1 MKKILSIMVLFL
13 LMPIAFALG
22 NTEDDYFWEKNTLT
36 PITNV
41 DMVMYQC
48 NDEQCASVVP
58 TPVFTGNS
66 GATNSLLNIPIPY
79 SETYIDY
86 AQYFFAEGYK
96 PIGYKLSDNIGDGNH
111 EVYNINFSK
120 VEACNAPIENLVI
133 LNANQA
139 FQNEPLLIDAAAL
152 LNSTTYSA
160 FHSVNNVPFFIP
172 DVYKEEYFS
181 AQTLITLTITDS
193 QGNVENVNTSQVNI
207 YMDENQEVQFSWTPE
222 QNGTY
227 EILLTTDV
235 IDNQC
240 NFATASQHSTRAVIN
255 VRPERAINKC
265 EVLLNGLSSNN
276 NHPFVGEEI
285 EFTFS
290 KINYCADAV
299 GDKTAVP
306 LNVDYNIRTG
316 KISESGVT
324 IAIDPSS
331 EVLPATSLDIPTQYG
346 FNWIPTN
353 SGWYTI
359 TLDATSDISANPS
372 YETVGDTRQIEIQI
386 QDYPTYDVYFIL
398 TDRDTNAPIEN
409 ARVDLNGIIM
419 YSSNDG
425 RITFE
430 DLYEAPAYSYEIT
443 HGDYQ
448 TITGTFALSGR
459 DEYINIPLIKVLSAS
474 SNGPYTCT
482 VGDTITLSGSATG
495 GTTPYTFAWD
505 LDNDGTFESSG
516 TSVNYA
522 CSSEGT
528 YSVSVTAT
536 DSLSIT
542 DTDSTTVTVAS
553 APVPTLISVPNGP
566 YSCTVGDTITLSGSA
581 TGGVSPYSFAW
592 DLDND
597 GTFESSGA
605 SVNFACASTGT
616 FDINLQTTDSSSTT
630 DVGATTITVTDTPT
644 PGALTSVSNGP
655 YTCNLGDT
663 ITLSGSATGGVSP
676 YSFAW
681 DLDNDGT
688 FESSGASVNFACAS
702 TGTFDI
708 NLQTTDSS
716 STTDVGATT
725 ITVTDTPTPGALTSV
740 SNGPYTCNLGD
751 TITLTGFAT
760 GGVSP
765 YIFSWD
771 LDNDGTFESSGAS
784 VNFACNLAGTFDI
797 SLQTTDSVSVTDTDS
812 TTITVTDTPTPSTLI
827 AVSNG
832 PYTCTIGNTITLTGS
847 ATGGVSPYTFAWDLD
862 NDGTFESSG
871 QSVNFACTSTGTFDI
886 SLQTTDSSSTTNI
899 DSTTITINPKKEAGP
914 DPLPLWKK
922 QRGNSRELVIQ
933 NININNQYEVYSGD
947 YLDIS
952 VTIKNKG
959 SKTLKNSIASIWIP
973 DLGVYRSVGPFSLR
987 PNKQV
992 SKGMTVFIPDAKP
1005 GIYDLK
1011 LSVGND
1017 KVKRGIY
1024 REILVTD

>member
-1 MKKILSIMVLFL
+1 MVLFL

-482 VGDTITLSGSATG
+482 VGDTITLSGAATG

-553 APVPTLISVPNGP
+553 APVPTLTSVPNGP
-566 YSCTVGDTITLSGSA
+566 YSCTVGDTITLTGSA
-581 TGGVSPYSFAW
+581 TGGVLPYTFAW

-605 SVNFACASTGT
+605 SVNFACT
-616 FDINLQTTDSSSTT
+616 
-630 DVGATTITVTDTPT
+630 
-644 PGALTSVSNGP
+644 
-655 YTCNLGDT
+655 
-663 ITLSGSATGGVSP
+663 
-676 YSFAW
+676 
-681 DLDNDGT
+681 
-688 FESSGASVNFACAS
+688 S

>member
-1 MKKILSIMVLFL
+1 MKKILSVMVLFL

-48 NDEQCASVVP
+48 NDEQCASVVT
-58 TPVFTGNS
+58 TPKFIGNS
-66 GATNSLLNIPIPY
+66 GSTNVLLNVPIPY

-96 PIGYKLSDNIGDGNH
+96 PIGYKLNDNIGDGNH
-111 EVYNINFSK
+111 EIYNINFSK
-120 VEACNAPIENLVI
+120 VESCNAPIENLII
-133 LNANQA
+133 LNTDQA

-160 FHSVNNVPFFIP
+160 FHTANNIPSYIP
-172 DVYKEEYFS
+172 DAYKEEYFS
-181 AQTLITLTITDS
+181 AQTIITLTIIDP
-193 QGNVENVNTSQVNI
+193 QGNVENINTSQVNI

-235 IDNQC
+235 VDNQC
-240 NFATASQHSTRAVIN
+240 NLATASQHSTRAIIN

-276 NHPFVGEEI
+276 DNPFVGEEI

-290 KINYCADAV
+290 KINYCADAN
-299 GDKTAVP
+299 GDKTSVP

-316 KISESGVT
+316 KISETGTVLESNS
-324 IAIDPSS
+324 D
-331 EVLPATSLDIPTQYG
+331 VLPASSLDTPTDYS
-346 FNWIPTN
+346 FTWIPSN

-359 TLDATSDISANPS
+359 TLDATSDNSANPS
-372 YETVGDTRQIEIQI
+372 YETVGDTRQIEVRVE
-386 QDYPTYDVYFIL
+386 DYSTYDVYFIL
-398 TDRDTNAPIEN
+398 TDRDTNTPVEN
-409 ARVDLNGIIM
+409 ARVDLSGIVM
-419 YSSNDG
+419 HSTNAG

-443 HGDYQ
+443 HDEYQ

-459 DEYINIPLIKVLSAS
+459 DEYLNVPLIKVLSAS
-474 SNGPYTCT
+474 SNGPYACDID
-482 VGDTITLSGSATG
+482 DTITLSGSAIG
-495 GTTPYTFAWD
+495 GTSPYSFTWD

-528 YSVSVTAT
+528 YTVSVTAT

-542 DTDSTTVTVAS
+542 DTDATTVTVEAAPIPALVAS
-553 APVPTLISVPNGP
+553 SNGP
-566 YSCTVGDTITLSGSA
+566 YTCDIGDTITLSGSA
-581 TGGVSPYSFAW
+581 IGGTSPYSFTW

-605 SVNFACASTGT
+605 SVNFACTATGT
-616 FDINLQTTDSSSTT
+616 FDIGLQVTDSTSTS
-630 DVGATTITVTDTPT
+630 DVDATTITVTDTPT

-688 FESSGASVNFACAS
+688 FESSGASVNYACAS
-702 TGTFDI
+702 EGI
-708 NLQTTDSS
+708 NS
-716 STTDVGATT
+716 
-725 ITVTDTPTPGALTSV
+725 I
-740 SNGPYTCNLGD
+740 
-751 TITLTGFAT
+751 
-760 GGVSP
+760 
-765 YIFSWD
+765 
-771 LDNDGTFESSGAS
+771 
-784 VNFACNLAGTFDI
+784 
-797 SLQTTDSVSVTDTDS
+797 SVSVTD
-812 TTITVTDTPTPSTLI
+812 
-827 AVSNG
+827 
-832 PYTCTIGNTITLTGS
+832 S
-847 ATGGVSPYTFAWDLD
+847 ANA
-862 NDGTFESSG
+862 N
-871 QSVNFACTSTGTFDI
+871 A
-886 SLQTTDSSSTTNI
+886 I

-914 DPLPLWKK
+914 DPIPLWKK

-952 VTIKNKG
+952 ITIKNKG
-959 SKTLKNSIASIWIP
+959 SKTLKNSLASVWIP
-973 DLGVYRSVGPFSLR
+973 DLGVYRSVGPFLLK

-992 SKGMTVFIPDAKP
+992 SKSMTVFIPDAEP

-1017 KVKRGIY
+1017 KIRRRIY
-1024 REILVTD
+1024 REILVTN

>member
-482 VGDTITLSGSATG
+482 VGDTITLSGAATG

-605 SVNFACASTGT
+605 SVNFACTSTGT
-616 FDINLQTTDSSSTT
+616 FDINLQTTDSVSVVDTDSTT
-630 DVGATTITVTDTPT
+630 VTVASAPVPT
-644 PGALTSVSNGP
+644 LTSVPNGP
-655 YTCNLGDT
+655 YSCTVGDT
-663 ITLSGSATGGVSP
+663 ITLTGSATGGVLP
-676 YSFAW
+676 YTFAW

-688 FESSGASVNFACAS
+688 FESSGASVNFACTS